1 MTHAALSFNAITYGY
16 EFKQPIVI
24 IHHKGI
30 VDDELI
36 VHHATNKTVSIPT

>member
-1 MTHAALSFNAITYGY
+1 VY

-36 VHHATNKTVSIPT
+36 VHHATYKAVSIPTEHNQLIPAL